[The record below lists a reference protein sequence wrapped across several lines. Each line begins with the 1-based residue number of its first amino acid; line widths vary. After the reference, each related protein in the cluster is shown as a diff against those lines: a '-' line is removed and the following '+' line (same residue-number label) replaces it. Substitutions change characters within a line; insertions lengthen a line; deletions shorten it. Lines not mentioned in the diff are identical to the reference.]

1 MITKRQQACYHEKK
15 EVMEFVGNPLIAT
28 LPDGIQQKQLLVSLM
43 KLGPHREEDRQLDG
57 HIRLEL
63 LSRIGSLHI
72 PYSNDLFIARN
83 ITRCITW
90 GYIARNPVPFAV
102 TEEVLQECGITVPDN
117 LRNYLNGAA
126 FPINGFSV
134 LGISGVGKSSSV
146 LNALRQYPQVYDH
159 QEYHGFPFRCAQLV
173 WLKVDC
179 QGDGS
184 PKGLCAAILQ
194 QVDAVL
200 GTSYSSEIPGRI
212 SRDALTARVSYCLSS
227 HHLGILVIDDIQ
239 NLCSAKTTTSLD
251 MLSFLIYLMET
262 LAIPVIMVGT
272 PKVLPLF
279 QKEFQLAKRA
289 TGDGTVRMELF
300 SENSKE
306 WKRFIQGIW
315 VYQYTAKVVPLN
327 DEMRHVFY
335 TESVGNPFLCALL
348 YKLVQDDAIT
358 SGEETFGIADVSKV
372 ARERLCITTTMRVNM
387 LNGEDEELRT
397 YERLWKNADLH
408 AGGQKER
415 QTSREQKQPSNR
427 QETVNHIVG
436 VLMEQFGI
444 NLPEARNLAEQ
455 SFTALYDKSID
466 EIEAYA
472 VTLYTIK
479 LAGSV
484 PNGESQQDNPNTDA
498 GNTGTIHPEG

>member
-1 MITKRQQACYHEKK
+1 MNEKRRQACYHEKNDI
-15 EVMEFVGNPLIAT
+15 VEFVGNPLIAT
-28 LPDGIQQKQLLVSLM
+28 LPDGINQKQLLVSLM
-43 KLGPHREEDRQLDG
+43 KLGPYREEDRRLDSDV
-57 HIRLEL
+57 RLEL

-72 PYSNDLFIARN
+72 PYSSDLFIARS
-83 ITRCITW
+83 IARCITW
-90 GYIARNPVPFAV
+90 GYITRNPVPFSV
-102 TEEVLQECGITVPDN
+102 TEEVLQECGISVSDN
-117 LRNYLNGAA
+117 LRNYLNGAV

-159 QEYHGFPFRCAQLV
+159 QEYHGFPFHCAQLV

-179 QGDGS
+179 PGDGS

-212 SRDALTARVSYCLSS
+212 SRDALTARVSHCLSS

-239 NLCSAKTTTSLD
+239 NLVSTKTTTSLD

-300 SENSKE
+300 QENSKE
-306 WKRFIQGIW
+306 WNRFIQGIW
-315 VYQYTAKVVPLN
+315 IYQYTAKVVPLN
-327 DEMRHVFY
+327 DAMKHAFY

-358 SGEETFGIADVSKV
+358 SGEETFGIVDVSKV
-372 ARERLCITTTMRVNM
+372 AQEKLCITTTMRTNM
-387 LNGEDEELRT
+387 LNGEDEELRS
-397 YERLWKNADLH
+397 YERLWKTAEMH
-408 AGGQKER
+408 AGSQNENH
-415 QTSREQKQPSNR
+415 TSPKQKQPPNR
-427 QETVNHIVG
+427 QETVNYIAG
-436 VLMEQFGI
+436 VLMEQYRC

-455 SFTALYDKSID
+455 SFAALYDKSVD

-479 LAGSV
+479 LAGSAHDDE
-484 PNGESQQDNPNTDA
+484 NQQDSPDTDA
-498 GNTGTIHPEG
+498 GNMDRIHPEG